1 MDEKKLLHRVQ
12 FLAYHLFHTLAEG
25 KEFLRLMKVLHLSTP
40 TFPQPCNV
48 IEMHGGPLGWTSF
61 REGQATLIR
70 SLEQLGKN
78 YLDKLDAETNNKEIV
93 S

>member
-12 FLAYHLFHTLAEG
+12 FLAYHLFQTLPEG

-40 TFPQPCNV
+40 TFPQPEEA
-48 IEMHGGPLGWTSF
+48 ISRHGGPLGWAAF

-70 SLEQLGKN
+70 ALEQLGKN
-78 YLDKLDAETNNKEIV
+78 YLDKLDAETHNKEIV
-93 S
+93 T